1 VSSHVYR
8 KRTYTL
14 QKFSPHFIPPPSHVQ
29 CESDL
34 QSLFQPLLDLLDE
47 MKQQCEDKEGRTPIL
62 KKKTDDGTPPSNENL
77 AQQITQIGSKIKL
90 HWSAEEIGDM
100 GWRPGW

>member
-1 VSSHVYR
+1 
-8 KRTYTL
+8 
-14 QKFSPHFIPPPSHVQ
+14 
-29 CESDL
+29 
-34 QSLFQPLLDLLDE
+34 
-47 MKQQCEDKEGRTPIL
+47 MKQQCEDKDDRTPIL
-62 KKKTDDGTPPSNENL
+62 KKKREDGTPPSNENL